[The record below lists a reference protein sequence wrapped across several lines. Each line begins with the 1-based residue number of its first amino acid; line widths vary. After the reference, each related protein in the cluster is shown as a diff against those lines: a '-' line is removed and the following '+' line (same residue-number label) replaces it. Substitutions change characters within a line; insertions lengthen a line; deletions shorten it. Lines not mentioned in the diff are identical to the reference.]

1 MITTEVQD
9 KNIARFG
16 VLFSEFERQLNGQKR
31 LPAHNFRSQAA
42 EKLATLSFP
51 TRRDEDYKY
60 TSFARLLNQDYTF
73 PIEAAIS
80 QESLES
86 LRIPNTNAIEL
97 VFVNGLFDE
106 RQSKLND
113 LPKGLTITTI
123 EKALQNEATKAFA
136 EKHLSENAT
145 SDNPFVVLN
154 TTFAEGGMFIHVAKN
169 AIIDRPVHFIQYNTV
184 TEQPFMFHP
193 QRIIEVEQGGQLKII
208 DSFSGAENATYFAN
222 VVNILHVH
230 ANAHVYHYKMQTESE
245 AGFQINNTT
254 AFQEKD
260 STYTNLAL
268 DLGGRI
274 VRNNLSAIHRGE
286 NITSNLYGAFNI
298 SGDQHVDHQTFIDHA
313 IPNCQSNELYKGVL
327 DGKSNGVF
335 NGKVM
340 VRRDAQ
346 KTNAY
351 QQNAALVLSD
361 KASMDSKPQLEIYA
375 DDVKCSHGATIGQLD
390 QVSMFYLRSR
400 GMSEQAARET
410 LQYAFLIEV
419 LEQINDK
426 AIQAKAE
433 ALLYQ
438 KFGK

>member
-1 MITTEVQD
+1 MITEVQD

-16 VLFSEFERQLNGQKR
+16 VLFSEFEEQLNGQKQVS
-31 LPAHNFRSQAA
+31 AHNFRSKAA
-42 EKLATLSFP
+42 ERLATLSFP

-73 PIEAAIS
+73 PVEAEIS
-80 QESLES
+80 QEILDSI
-86 LRIPNTNAIEL
+86 RIPGEEAIEL

-106 RQSKLND
+106 SQSKLD
-113 LPKGLTITTI
+113 HLPKGLTITTI
-123 EKALQNEATKAFA
+123 EKALEDEATKGFA
-136 EKHLSENAT
+136 EKHLNENAST
-145 SDNPFVVLN
+145 DNPFVVLN
-154 TTFAEGGMFIHVAKN
+154 TTFAEGGVFIHVAKN
-169 AIIDRPVHFIQYNTV
+169 AIIDRPIHFIQYNTA

-193 QRIIEVEQGGQLKII
+193 QRIVEVEQGGQLKII
-208 DSFSGAENATYFAN
+208 DSFSAAEGAVYFAN
-222 VVNILHVH
+222 VVNVFHVH
-230 ANAHVYHYKMQTESE
+230 ANAHVFHYKLQDESE
-245 AGFQINNTT
+245 TAFQVNNTT

-274 VRNNLSAIHRGE
+274 VRNNLNAIHQGE

-298 SGDQHVDHQTFIDHA
+298 NGDQHVDHQTFIDHA

-361 KASMDSKPQLEIYA
+361 KATMDSKPQLEIYA

-390 QVSMFYLRSR
+390 QASMFYLKSR
-400 GMSEQAARET
+400 GMSEKMAREA
-410 LQYAFLIEV
+410 LQHAFLIEV
-419 LEQINDK
+419 LEQINNE
-426 AIQAKAE
+426 AIQQRAE
-433 ALLYQ
+433 AMLYH

>member
-1 MITTEVQD
+1 MITEVQD

-16 VLFSEFERQLNGQKR
+16 ALFSEFEQQLNGQKKEA
-31 LPAHNFRSQAA
+31 AHNYRSQAA
-42 EKLATLSFP
+42 AKLATMSFP

-60 TSFARLLNQDYTF
+60 TSFARVLNQDYTF
-73 PIEAAIS
+73 PTKDKIREEKLDA
-80 QESLES
+80 
-86 LRIPNTNAIEL
+86 LRFPTLDAIEL

-106 RQSKLND
+106 GRSQIKD
-113 LPKGLTITTI
+113 LPEGLTITTI
-123 EKALQNEATKAFA
+123 EKALEDESTRAFA
-136 EKHLSENAT
+136 EKHLNENA
-145 SDNPFVVLN
+145 SSENPFVVLN
-154 TTFAEGGMFIHVAKN
+154 TSFAEGGLFVHVAKN
-169 AIIDRPVHFIQYNTV
+169 AIIDRPIHFIQYNTAN
-184 TEQPFMFHP
+184 EQPYLFHP
-193 QRIIEVEQGGQLKII
+193 QRFVEVEQGAQLKII
-208 DSFSGAENATYFAN
+208 DSFNGANGAIYFAN
-222 VVNILHVH
+222 VVNVFHVH
-230 ANAHVYHYKMQTESE
+230 ANAHVFHYKLQTESE
-245 AGFQINNTT
+245 TAFQINNTT

-268 DLGGRI
+268 DLGGRL
-274 VRNNLSAIHRGE
+274 VRNNLNAIHQGE

-351 QQNAALVLSD
+351 QQNAALILSD
-361 KASMDSKPQLEIYA
+361 KATMDSKPQLEIYA

-390 QVSMFYLRSR
+390 HQSMFYLMSR
-400 GMSEQAARET
+400 GMSKKMAREA
-410 LQYAFLIEV
+410 LQHAFLIEV
-419 LEQINDK
+419 LEQINNE
-426 AIQAKAE
+426 AIKDRAE
-433 ALLYQ
+433 EMLYQ